1 MKKRIAFLLAAAM
14 LITSLAGCGGNNS
27 SADAPAADGGN
38 TTPAADN
45 IPDTAPAEEPVV
57 LRIGHSQGET
67 GDWHL
72 ALLEFK
78 KDLEERTNGG
88 ITVEIYPN
96 ETLGNELDNIT
107 GVQQGLCEG
116 VLSGEA
122 LSNWTDAAALVSVP
136 YAANSIED
144 LINIAGSDEVGG
156 VIEQKIEEGAHLH
169 AIGFLARSARNLTSN
184 REIRS
189 FDDVKGLKIRV
200 PNNNL
205 SVALWNAFGASAT
218 PMAWT
223 EVFTSLQNGTLEAQ
237 ENPYS
242 SILSNNIQEVQKY
255 LIKTEHTYSWIYVLL
270 GEEVWNA
277 LSADQQAAVEASAQ
291 VMMDFQQQFLK
302 DDIANQEA
310 QLAEQMTVIEIDKT
324 PFIEAAKEVLKD
336 QLSAENYELY
346 LKMVDMNQ

>member
-1 MKKRIAFLLAAAM
+1 MKGRIAFLITAAM
-14 LITSLAGCGGNNS
+14 LAASLAGCGGS
-27 SADAPAADGGN
+27 GTSASPTDN
-38 TTPAADN
+38 TSAADN
-45 IPDTAPAEEPVV
+45 GAQASDSSVPAAEDPVV

-78 KDLEERTNGG
+78 KDLEARTEGG

-96 ETLGNELDNIT
+96 ETLGNELDNVTSI
-107 GVQQGLCEG
+107 QQGLCEG

-122 LSNWTDAAALVSVP
+122 LSNWTDTAALVSLP
-136 YAANSIED
+136 YAANSID
-144 LINIAGSDEVGG
+144 DMIRIASSEEIGG
-156 VIEQKIEEGAHLH
+156 VIEQKIEENAHLH
-169 AIGFLARSARNLTSN
+169 AIGFLVRSARNLTSN

-205 SVALWNAFGASAT
+205 SVALWNAFGAAAT
-218 PMAWT
+218 PMAWS

-270 GEEVWNA
+270 GEEVWDS
-277 LSADQQAAVEASAQ
+277 LSAEQQTAVEASSK

-310 QLAEQMTVIEIDKT
+310 QLAEQMTIIEIDKT
-324 PFIEAAKEVLKD
+324 PFIEAAKSVLEE
-336 QLSAENYELY
+336 QLSEENYELY
-346 LKMVDMNQ
+346 LKMTEMNE